1 MERIES
7 ASSVCFPYLQTEG
20 SIWPLDVVEVQRRAR
35 EQLREERM
43 QRAVAEEV
51 VRLRTKRSLW
61 DRIIPFT
68 VRIER
73 KK

>member
-1 MERIES
+1 M
-7 ASSVCFPYLQTEG
+7 
-20 SIWPLDVVEVQRRAR
+20 WPLDVAEVQRRAR